1 MLQKT
6 LELLSNIPITL
17 LQSITGHLCCLK
29 IIENKVRVSG
39 GFPRGRGRKK
49 KKKQATSS
57 DLKIGNRSPL
67 QALFVKNK
75 KVALALACLL
85 PQQTKGCLT

>member
-29 IIENKVRVSG
+29 IIENKVRVFG
-39 GFPRGRGRKK
+39 GFPRKGEEKNNKTSDIIRPQNWKCESTAGVICKK
-49 KKKQATSS
+49 K
-57 DLKIGNRSPL
+57 
-67 QALFVKNK
+67 K